1 MSERSKILE
10 KKYSRYKKID
20 DELMSLEQSIRTAK
34 ELADEIGVDERE
46 LAGNEENRI
55 QDLLEERK
63 VIAKEMISD
72 FRGLNDPIV
81 YQILKRHYLDG
92 DRWAD
97 IARDMHYHEKS
108 IYRIRNRA
116 FEKIENDRK
125 KNGYSMLLS

>member
-46 LAGNEENRI
+46 LAGSEENRI